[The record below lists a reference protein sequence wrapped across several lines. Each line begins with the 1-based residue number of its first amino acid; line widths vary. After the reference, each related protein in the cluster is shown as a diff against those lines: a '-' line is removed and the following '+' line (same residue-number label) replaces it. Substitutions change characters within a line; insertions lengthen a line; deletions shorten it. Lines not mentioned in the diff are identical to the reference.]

1 MRISTAQWTTAFSL
15 AAVLHGAVFAFAGRS
30 SDDMERGRGAPAQE
44 FGTALVSL
52 DGPSNLLQEL
62 EPREPVSSR
71 EQIEP
76 VEQQALEQPVSETP
90 AVEPTEMKIEP
101 VTESSVALAVPVE
114 MLNRPVE
121 VRPVPEKKP
130 EEAQRAKKKQKKR
143 KNNAATTRKGGGAN
157 GKRAGVSGSASFAN
171 YSGRVRSRVAG
182 RAGSPGGAGT
192 VVVRFTVTASGGVAS
207 ANIVRG
213 ASSRLNSAV
222 LRAVRGGF
230 PPIPPGLPRTISFTL
245 PIRFK

>member
-1 MRISTAQWTTAFSL
+1 MRISTAQWTTAFGL
-15 AAVLHGAVFAFAGRS
+15 AALLHGAVFAFAGRS

-62 EPREPVSSR
+62 EPDEPVSSR

-76 VEQQALEQPVSETP
+76 VEQQASEQPVAEVP
-90 AVEPTEMKIEP
+90 AVRPTEMKIEP

-114 MLNRPVE
+114 MLANPVE
-121 VRPVPEKKP
+121 IKPVPEEKRQQAP
-130 EEAQRAKKKQKKR
+130 QTKKKQKK
-143 KNNAATTRKGGGAN
+143 KNNTATTRKGGGAN

-182 RAGSPGGAGT
+182 RAGNPGGAGT